1 MNLSNIELNT
11 IKFCM
16 MEMVL
21 CTFILSSLSLMDNPL
36 SLILHYESANI
47 GNGLFNDL
55 LILIDCSRMLTTA
68 DVKILKLLV

>member
-21 CTFILSSLSLMDNPL
+21 STFILSSLSLMDNPL

-47 GNGLFNDL
+47 GNELFNAL